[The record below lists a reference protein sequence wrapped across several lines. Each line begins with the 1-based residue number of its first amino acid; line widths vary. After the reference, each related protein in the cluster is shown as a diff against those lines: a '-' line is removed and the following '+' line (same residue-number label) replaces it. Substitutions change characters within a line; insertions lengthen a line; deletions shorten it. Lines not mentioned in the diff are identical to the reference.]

1 VTGLGAR
8 LAVGLVH
15 YPVLNKAGETVTSS
29 VTTLD
34 IHDLARVCRTYG
46 VGSLYIITPLAA
58 QARLAERVARHWTQ
72 GFGAEYNPSRAEAL
86 GIMKVV
92 DSIDAML
99 DNLWLDARRVALAV
113 TSARKAP
120 GAEPYE
126 RAAALMKQ
134 WDRVALLFGTA
145 HGLADSVMDRASI
158 ALEPIEG
165 APGFNHLPV
174 RCAAAVILDRLLGSR
189 GAKSEDHE
197 SG

>member
-1 VTGLGAR
+1 MTGLGAR

-46 VGSLYIITPLAA
+46 VGSLYIITPLPA

-72 GFGAEYNPSRAEAL
+72 GFGADYNPSRAEAL
-86 GIMKVV
+86 GILKVV
-92 DSIDAML
+92 DSIDTML
-99 DNLWLDARRVALAV
+99 DNLRLDARRVAVAV
-113 TSARKAP
+113 TSARAVMN
-120 GAEPYE
+120 E
-126 RAAALMKQ
+126 

-145 HGLADSVMDRASI
+145 HGLADSVMERAGI